1 MIDIWL
7 IFDWFWLIYR
17 GHIFYNPAVWL
28 LLPGWLFSH
37 TAAGGFY
44 LKLKKIYKNEDEDE
58 MRWDDDEDE
67 DEDEDDLQLLNDDL
81 QLFASSLQLI

>member
-1 MIDIWL
+1 MVN
-7 IFDWFWLIYR
+7 
-17 GHIFYNPAVWL
+17 IFYNPAVWL
-28 LLPGWLFSH
+28 LLPGWWFSL

-44 LKLKKIYKNEDEDE
+44 PKIKENMRMKMRWDE
-58 MRWDDDEDE
+58 MRWDDDE